1 MMMMADLVIRN
12 AAAVVTD
19 WTQPPILNAWLA
31 VSDGRI
37 EGAGTGMAP
46 SARETIEARNCLIA
60 PGFVAAHH
68 HLSQGASR
76 GLQAPDG
83 LLGWLEVHYR
93 AWARMTPEDVRGAA
107 SASLAQLALGGCT
120 TVAGF
125 EYLHPVD
132 EDFVTPVVEAAE
144 QIGLR
149 LTYVRGCAPRLEG
162 RLAEVLAAT
171 GTDLRR
177 LLEPEDLAIARTR
190 ETLARPSTETLRWAC
205 GPTTPVLDDD
215 GAFHSRLSELADEFQ
230 VGMHTHFHPL
240 PGSLAEGETAFDL
253 ARRVGLVRP
262 GNWFAHGSALTTR
275 DVHELGRAGVG
286 VVHNPSC
293 SILLGYPVPPLA
305 QWCAGNDRVS
315 VSVDGAASNDR
326 AGMLGEAQLTW
337 QLQRAMQDAGGP
349 GMLPSQALE
358 LATAAGARTLGW
370 QDVGTLADGHFA
382 DLAVWDLGTLEFA
395 GIPSRALRDPAWLLF
410 RTFSGSR
417 ARDVLVGG
425 RRVVSNGV
433 LTGAHEG
440 EVAEEVNRIAERLYG

>member
-1 MMMMADLVIRN
+1 MTADLVVRD
-12 AAAVVTD
+12 AAVVVTD
-19 WTQPPILNAWLA
+19 WTLPPILNGWLA
-31 VSDGRI
+31 ISDGRI
-37 EGAGTGMAP
+37 EGVGTGIAP
-46 SARETIEARNCLIA
+46 TAKETIEGRNCLIA

-76 GLQAPDG
+76 GVQAPDG

-93 AWARMTPEDVRGAA
+93 AWARMTPDDVRGAA

-125 EYLHPVD
+125 EYLHPID
-132 EDFVTPVVEAAE
+132 EDFVTPVVESAE

-162 RLAEVLAAT
+162 QLAEVLAAG

-190 ETLARPSTETLRWAC
+190 EALSRPSTETLRWAC
-205 GPTTPVLDDD
+205 GPTTPVLDDG
-215 GAFHSRLSELADEFQ
+215 GAFHTRLSEVADEFQ

-240 PGSLAEGETAFDL
+240 PGSQVEGETAFDL
-253 ARRVGLVRP
+253 ARRVGLVRR

-315 VSVDGAASNDR
+315 LSVDGAASNDR
-326 AGMLGEAQLTW
+326 AGMLGEAQLAW
-337 QLQRAMQDAGGP
+337 QLQRARQDSLEP
-349 GMLPSQALE
+349 GMLPSRALE
-358 LATAAGARTLGW
+358 LASAAGARTLGW
-370 QDVGTLADGHFA
+370 QDVGSLTPGFFA
-382 DLAVWDLGTLEFA
+382 DLAMWDLGTLEFS
-395 GIPSRALRDPAWLLF
+395 GIPSRALSDPAWLLF

-433 LTGAHEG
+433 LTGAF
-440 EVAEEVNRIAERLYG
+440 EENITEEANRIAERLYG